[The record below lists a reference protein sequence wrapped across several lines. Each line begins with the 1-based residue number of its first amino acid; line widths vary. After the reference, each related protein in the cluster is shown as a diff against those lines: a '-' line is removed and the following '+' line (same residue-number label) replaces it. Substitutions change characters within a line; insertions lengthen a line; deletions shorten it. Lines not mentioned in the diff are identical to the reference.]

1 MYAVQYKDYAFDNHK
16 VSFTQMKNDFP
27 LFANVEI
34 AAQKD
39 YVPEVTQE
47 RVEFRFG
54 IQVCQTSSWTIFT
67 IPAK

>member
-1 MYAVQYKDYAFDNHK
+1 M
-16 VSFTQMKNDFP
+16 TP
-27 LFANVEI
+27 LSANAEI